1 MPNIRRIT
9 PNDLPRIRKF
19 WKEYWGDE
27 FIVAR
32 GIVHHPEFLDGFF
45 AWDGTEII
53 GLITVAHSSE
63 GCEIISLD
71 SLREDKGIGTAL
83 INEVIK
89 AAREKGCRRIF
100 LITTNDNLR
109 ALGFYQKR
117 GFEISAIYRGAVN
130 ESRKIKTGIPRIGMN
145 GIPLRDEI
153 ELELL
158 LGT

>member
-1 MPNIRRIT
+1 MQNIRPIT
-9 PNDLPRIRKF
+9 PSDISRVRKF

-32 GIVHHPEFLDGFF
+32 GVVHHPELLDGFF

-53 GLITVAHSSE
+53 GLITVAHSDD

-83 INEVIK
+83 INEVVK
-89 AAREKGCRRIF
+89 AAKEKGCKRIF

-130 ESRKIKTGIPRIGMN
+130 ESRKLKPSIPQIGMN

-153 ELELL
+153 EMEMNL
-158 LGT
+158 